1 MTYQLIFT
9 PQPSH
14 GTITYVYVV
23 VFIVVNFT
31 LFLFCCCLFVCCCC
45 CCCCASQE
53 ENIRNVMDGDR
64 RQASLER
71 KLHYIEQEIER
82 QQKARTGVEQ
92 LAKVYEEQPDFV
104 DEKGAN
110 DVNRQ
115 LTEVCM
121 VKG

>member
-1 MTYQLIFT
+1 M
-9 PQPSH
+9 
-14 GTITYVYVV
+14 
-23 VFIVVNFT
+23 
-31 LFLFCCCLFVCCCC
+31 
-45 CCCCASQE
+45 
-53 ENIRNVMDGDR
+53 RNVMDGDR

-121 VKG
+121 VKGRQENVIVYEKPLYKGYAWGTSYLNLMESLVPFRGHFLLW

>member
-1 MTYQLIFT
+1 M
-9 PQPSH
+9 
-14 GTITYVYVV
+14 
-23 VFIVVNFT
+23 
-31 LFLFCCCLFVCCCC
+31 
-45 CCCCASQE
+45 
-53 ENIRNVMDGDR
+53 MDGDR

-121 VKG
+121 VKGRQENVIVYEKPLYKARAI